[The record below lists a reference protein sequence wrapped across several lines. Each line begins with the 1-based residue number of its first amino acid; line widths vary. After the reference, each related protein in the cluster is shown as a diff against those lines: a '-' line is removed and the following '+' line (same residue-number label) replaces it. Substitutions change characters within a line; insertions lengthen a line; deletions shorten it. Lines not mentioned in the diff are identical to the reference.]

1 MTQKFSGYLY
11 NFQLHYILIVEL
23 KKNKVEVCS
32 YMRQGTKIGG
42 LQIWGAICVKIML
55 RYLIYI

>member
-42 LQIWGAICVKIML
+42 LQMVELHLLLNVCIKS
-55 RYLIYI
+55 